1 MRYFILIFALVSSTA
16 MALDKSINAEL
27 GLLRVPY
34 NRVAIPG
41 DDGTAFDLSESTEDS
56 YFYYRLQYRQLVKN
70 NQGFRLLFAPL
81 TLKGSETYSKDISF
95 NGEVFSAGNKSET
108 TFKFNSYR
116 ASYFW
121 RFTPG
126 EWLLD
131 LGATLKIRDAQI
143 KLKQGSLSK
152 ERNDLGVVPLLYF
165 WAERAFCEKWVFN
178 FDFDGFAA
186 PQGRA
191 FDIAASLGYDWSK
204 SLRSSLGV
212 RMLEGGADNDKVY
225 TFSRIHFGFLS
236 LQYSF

>member
-143 KLKQGSLSK
+143 KLKQRSLSK

>member
-16 MALDKSINAEL
+16 MALDKSIIAEL
-27 GLLRVPY
+27 GLLQVPY

-56 YFYYRLQYRQLVKN
+56 YFYYRLQYRQLVKK